1 MGHEYIANEEFD
13 AALSCFRKSV
23 SIDRRC
29 YGGWYGLGKS
39 YERMGKLEDA
49 ERHYRIAASINP
61 SNATLL
67 VCIGVVL
74 ERLRN
79 RKAALAQYS
88 KALELAPQSALARF
102 KKARTLMHVRHY
114 REALEE
120 LEVLRRQAPDEAN
133 VWFLLGKCWKGLGE
147 KGEALR
153 ALTAA
158 LNLDAKAAPFIKE
171 AMEALDEDE
180 EDASESE

>member
-1 MGHEYIANEEFD
+1 
-13 AALSCFRKSV
+13 
-23 SIDRRC
+23 
-29 YGGWYGLGKS
+29 
-39 YERMGKLEDA
+39 
-49 ERHYRIAASINP
+49 INP